1 MYFLITKN
9 LEKGLY
15 SNVFGYL
22 SGTAL
27 ILMTAKIC
35 LIYQSASLTFLVQR
49 FFQIY
54 SLWWVLVYLKINFSF
69 SLPEL
74 FLQFVEMNFFFSRN
88 YLTICKK
95 HFLSSG
101 INFTICKT

>member
-1 MYFLITKN
+1 MLEKN
-9 LEKGLY
+9 IWEIFSDLMRVVKYWAKQKGLY

-27 ILMTAKIC
+27 ILMTTKIC

-54 SLWWVLVYLKINFSF
+54 SLWWVLVYLRRP
-69 SLPEL
+69 SL
-74 FLQFVEMNFFFSRN
+74 FRN
-88 YLTICKK
+88 YFYNL
-95 HFLSSG
+95 
-101 INFTICKT
+101 